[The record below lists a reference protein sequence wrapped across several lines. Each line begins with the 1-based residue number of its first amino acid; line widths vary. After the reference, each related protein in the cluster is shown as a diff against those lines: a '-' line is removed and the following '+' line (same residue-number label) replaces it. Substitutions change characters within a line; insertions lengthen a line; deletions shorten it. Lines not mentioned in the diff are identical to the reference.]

1 MKILI
6 MGAGGVG
13 GTIGGLLAR
22 SGEDVTFVARG
33 AHMEAINS
41 NGLRVRSASAGEF
54 TVRAPAVERPDGPTA
69 PDLVI
74 FCVKSYQNEQA
85 VETVKPAVGDET
97 AILTL
102 QNGIGS
108 GDQLAAAFGAE
119 RVLLGAVYVE
129 AMLEGP
135 GVVAHLG
142 DRCRVVFGGMDG
154 REALRGSEVL
164 AKLRGAGVD
173 TELSSD
179 VSRALWE
186 KLVFICALSGMTCIT
201 RGSFA
206 EVMNTPGSRDL
217 ARRVVQEV
225 VDVAAARRV
234 SLGHDMVE
242 STMAQFERS
251 KDDLRSSMHLDLERG
266 RPLEL
271 GVLNGAVSDIGKEVA
286 VPTPVNDFI
295 ASCLT
300 VADARARA
308 AST

>member
-6 MGAGGVG
+6 MGSGGVG

-33 AHMEAINS
+33 AHLEAINA
-41 NGLRVRSASAGEF
+41 NGLRVQSASAGEF
-54 TVRAPAVERPDGPTA
+54 IARAPAVERPDASTA
-69 PDLVI
+69 SDLVI
-74 FCVKSYQNEQA
+74 FCVKSYQNELA
-85 VETVKPAVGDET
+85 METIRPALGAET

-108 GDQLAAAFGAE
+108 GDRLAAAFGAE

-129 AMLEGP
+129 AMLKEP

-142 DRCRVVFGGMDG
+142 DRCRVVFGGTDG
-154 REALRGSEVL
+154 RDAPRGLEVRDVLR
-164 AKLRGAGVD
+164 RAGID
-173 TELSSD
+173 AELSPD

-206 EVMNTPGSRDL
+206 EVMSTPGSRDL
-217 ARRVVQEV
+217 TRRVVQEV
-225 VDVAAARRV
+225 VDVASARGV
-234 SLGHDMVE
+234 SLDGDMVG
-242 STMAQFERS
+242 STMDQFEAS

-271 GVLNGAVSDIGKEVA
+271 GVLNGAVSDLGRESG

-295 ASCLT
+295 TACLT
-300 VADARARA
+300 VADARARS
-308 AST
+308 ASV